1 LLIGKTG
8 FPLLQAM
15 LETQCPT
22 IGRCSCERGAGP
34 MAIASL
40 GPGERRKSLR
50 LRYLHDP
57 QRSKTAEVQS
67 FQEHSQTAH
76 CTKARVLIGRRQR
89 PELEPNLRPVR
100 PKPTFRDSTI
110 APHIDAVAT
119 ICRSNLRHRRE
130 DQSVLFACHELAAL
144 SARDGALATR
154 RRITLASDNNIFA
167 YEYGY
172 VLVPDNS
179 ILNVTF
185 G

>member
-1 LLIGKTG
+1 
-8 FPLLQAM
+8 
-15 LETQCPT
+15 
-22 IGRCSCERGAGP
+22 

-50 LRYLHDP
+50 LRYFHDP

-67 FQEHSQTAH
+67 FQEQSQTAH
-76 CTKARVLIGRRQR
+76 CTKARQLIGRRQR
-89 PELEPNLRPVR
+89 PELEPNLRLPFGQSQLSVTAPSR
-100 PKPTFRDSTI
+100 LISTRWQPSVDRTFD
-110 APHIDAVAT
+110 
-119 ICRSNLRHRRE
+119 RRE
-130 DQSVLFACHELAAL
+130 DQSVLFACHDLAAV

-154 RRITLASDNNIFA
+154 RRTTLASDNNIFA

-185 G
+185 S